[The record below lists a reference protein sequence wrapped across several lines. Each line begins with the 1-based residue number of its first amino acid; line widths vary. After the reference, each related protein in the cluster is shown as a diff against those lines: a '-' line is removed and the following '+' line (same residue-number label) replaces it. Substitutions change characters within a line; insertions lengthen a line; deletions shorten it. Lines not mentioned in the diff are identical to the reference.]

1 MIFKTKWDR
10 FYDNQN
16 PTTQAWLDA
25 QAKETTKFT
34 LAIGIPIFTMGL
46 LVGFIVGLGV

>member
-1 MIFKTKWDR
+1 MFKSKWDIW
-10 FYDNQN
+10 YDNQN
-16 PTTQAWLDA
+16 ETTRAWLDA

-46 LVGFIVGLGV
+46 LVGFMFGLGV